1 MDPKYVQ
8 VGAQE
13 HLYCK
18 TGQTLKFDDSTT
30 FFMFFL
36 GFGRPGE
43 RLGRR
48 LEPLGRAFGRQFGS
62 SEAKLDGQVRPK
74 AAQRAQDG
82 TPDRP
87 RAAQEH
93 RTARQARPKRRPRGQ
108 AERSKGQ
115 YRAQLGEKKALQSL
129 RAPEIRSDLAEL

>member
-1 MDPKYVQ
+1 M
-8 VGAQE
+8 
-13 HLYCK
+13 
-18 TGQTLKFDDSTT
+18 KFDDSTA
-30 FFMFFL
+30 FFMVFL

-48 LEPLGRAFGRQFGS
+48 FEPLGRAFGRHFGS
-62 SEAKLDGQVRPK
+62 SEGKLDGQVRPR

-93 RTARQARPKRRPRGQ
+93 RTVRHASPSSQEERPKGRFRRPKHFGTSGGPDTWQ
-108 AERSKGQ
+108 F
-115 YRAQLGEKKALQSL
+115 
-129 RAPEIRSDLAEL
+129 IRIDI